1 MMVARMAK
9 TGSEDSSKEKDA
21 LKEHEIASKI
31 VKESGYGNATLLVGY
46 IGKTDKDNSVRLYFN
61 LNFDEFV
68 DIPRDSIL
76 HAANASED
84 VLPFGGTYLWVKKDE
99 HITHIRIESTKQQ
112 AKFLQGSIS
121 KGLVGPSPAPPSSMI
136 RDREPHTQ
144 GLECRP
150 SREWGGPCVPKSRRD
165 GWCGDPSREFDCP
178 PQSREWGGHCGPVSS
193 GWGGPCVPKSRRD
206 GWCGDPSREFD
217 CPP

>member
-1 MMVARMAK
+1 MVK
-9 TGSEDSSKEKDA
+9 TGSEDSSEEKDA

-76 HAANASED
+76 HAAYAPED

-99 HITHIRIESTKQQ
+99 HITHIRVESTKQQ

-121 KGLVGPSPAPPSSMI
+121 EGLVGPSPSPGPPSRML
-136 RDREPHTQ
+136 RDREPPSEDL
-144 GLECRP
+144 GCGP
-150 SREWGGPCVPKSRRD
+150 SRRRWCDPSEDFDCQPPPPPSRGIRCGPSRWR
-165 GWCGDPSREFDCP
+165 GCDPSREFDCLP
-178 PQSREWGGHCGPVSS
+178 L
-193 GWGGPCVPKSRRD
+193 
-206 GWCGDPSREFD
+206 
-217 CPP
+217 